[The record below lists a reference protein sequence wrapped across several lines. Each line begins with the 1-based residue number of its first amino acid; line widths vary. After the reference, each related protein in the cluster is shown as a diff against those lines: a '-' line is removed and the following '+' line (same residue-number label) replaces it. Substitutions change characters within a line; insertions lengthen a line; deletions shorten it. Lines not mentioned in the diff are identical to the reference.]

1 MTKRY
6 NTVVILLSL
15 AISAGI
21 WVVTLHRQSS
31 KKEKDFVA
39 KVFEGFNG
47 WGYDILVD
55 DELFIHQE
63 SIPSWPGK
71 AGFQKKEQAEQT
83 ARLIINKMK
92 QGRLPAVTTFELQQI
107 LPLNQTQHDE
117 PGNPK

>member
-6 NTVVILLSL
+6 NIIVLLVSV

-21 WVVTLHRQSS
+21 WIITLHKRQVQ
-31 KKEKDFVA
+31 KKKDITA
-39 KVFEGFNG
+39 KTFGGFNG

-63 SIPSWPGK
+63 SIPTRPGK

-83 ARLIINKMK
+83 AQLIINKLK
-92 QGRLPAVTTFELQQI
+92 QGQVPAVTTFELQQI
-107 LPLNQTQHDE
+107 LPLNQMQDDQ
-117 PGNPK
+117 PGKIK

>member
-6 NTVVILLSL
+6 NIIVILASV

-21 WVVTLHRQSS
+21 WIISLHKRQA
-31 KKEKDFVA
+31 KKKKDITA
-39 KVFEGFNG
+39 KIFEGFNG

-63 SIPSWPGK
+63 SIPSCPGR

-83 ARLIINKMK
+83 AQLIINKLK
-92 QGRLPAVTTFELQQI
+92 QGQVPAVATFELQQI
-107 LPLNQTQHDE
+107 LSLNQTQDDQ
-117 PGNPK
+117 PGKIK

>member
-1 MTKRY
+1 MTKRC
-6 NTVVILLSL
+6 NLIVILLSI

-21 WVVTLHRQSS
+21 WIVTLHNRQS
-31 KKEKDFVA
+31 KKKKDFA
-39 KVFEGFNG
+39 TKIFEGFNG

-83 ARLIINKMK
+83 AQLIINKLK
-92 QGRLPAVTTFELQQI
+92 QGRFPAVTTFELQQI
-107 LPLNQTQHDE
+107 LSLNLTQHGE
-117 PGNPK
+117 PGKPQ